1 MKASDSVRHRQGNDA
16 TSFGEFFFK
25 ATFAAVIRHSCMQLY
40 TCHACRCA
48 REGQNPQ
55 FHSIPL
61 TLLGQ
66 LMSWQQSKMGHVIV
80 CCPSHGKTQISYVA
94 AHDLGFL

>member
-1 MKASDSVRHRQGNDA
+1 MTLSGTGREMMQQVLVN
-16 TSFGEFFFK
+16 FFFK

-48 REGQNPQ
+48 REGQYPQ

-80 CCPSHGKTQISYVA
+80 CRPSHGKTQISCVA
-94 AHDLGFL
+94 AHGLGFL

>member
-1 MKASDSVRHRQGNDA
+1 MKANDSVRHRQGNDA
-16 TSFGEFFFK
+16 TSFGDFFLK

-40 TCHACRCA
+40 TCHACRGA
-48 REGQNPQ
+48 REGQYPQ

-66 LMSWQQSKMGHVIV
+66 LMSWQQSKMWHVIV
-80 CCPSHGKTQISYVA
+80 CCPSHGKPQISYVA
-94 AHDLGFL
+94 AHDSGFK